1 MTSATITNT
10 AAPRTATVE
19 MKTFLIT
26 GGAGFLGIN
35 LTRLSAG
42 ARPQGRLRSTW
53 PTSPTRSAREIT
65 EIKGDIRDKSI
76 VDQAMQGT

>member
-35 LTRLSAG
+35 LTRHL
-42 ARPQGRLRSTW
+42 L
-53 PTSPTRSAREIT
+53 TRGHKVVSLDIADFTYPERDQIT

-76 VDQAMQGT
+76 VDQAMAA